1 MGKCRTVITEAI
13 IKIFGSVKFVL
24 RINGSFSKKVMGQF
38 FSLRKTKRR
47 EGGYKGGLAKDQT
60 FSEFFSEPLPL
71 PRMVATEKREWYE
84 LSDH

>member
-1 MGKCRTVITEAI
+1 MVHFQK
-13 IKIFGSVKFVL
+13 KIWV
-24 RINGSFSKKVMGQF
+24 NF
-38 FSLRKTKRR
+38 FSLRKTKQR
-47 EGGYKGGLAKDQT
+47 EGGYEGGLAKDQT